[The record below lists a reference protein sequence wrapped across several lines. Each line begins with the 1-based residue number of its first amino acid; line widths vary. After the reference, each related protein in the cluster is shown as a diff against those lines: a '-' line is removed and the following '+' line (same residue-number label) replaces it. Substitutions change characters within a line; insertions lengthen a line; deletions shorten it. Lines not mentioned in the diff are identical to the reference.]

1 MRLIDADEFKEQV
14 IGAALKDGTCNV
26 VEIADALVNL
36 IDTQPT
42 AYDVDKVVEQ
52 LERMKKPASCPPKY
66 VKKPCIGDT
75 TCERCKMT
83 YAVEIVKA
91 GGTDT

>member
-1 MRLIDADEFKEQV
+1 MRLIDADEFREQV

-26 VEIADALVNL
+26 VEIANALVNL

-52 LERMKKPASCPPKY
+52 LERMKNGAICPPKY
-66 VKKPCIGDT
+66 VKDPCTGDI
-75 TCERCKMT
+75 TCATCKMT
-83 YAVEIVKA
+83 YAIEVVKA
-91 GGTDT
+91 GE